1 MSEQVN
7 MVDTDTVLDW
17 IKADKVVIVDV
28 RERHDHEAVRI
39 PGSVLRPLSE
49 FDPKQLPPVP
59 EGKKLL
65 LHCRSANRCGV
76 AAGQLVDSGYKG
88 EINRLTGG
96 MNAWVAAG
104 APTEGNEAA

>member
-1 MSEQVN
+1 MSEQVK
-7 MVDTDTVLDW
+7 MVDTATVLDW
-17 IKADKVVIVDV
+17 IKADSVVIVDV
-28 RERHDHEAVRI
+28 RERHEYEAVHI
-39 PGSVLRPLSE
+39 HGAELLPLSE
-49 FDPKQLPPVP
+49 FDPKRLPAVP

-104 APTEGNEAA
+104 APTEGTEAA

>member
-28 RERHDHEAVRI
+28 RERHEHEAVRI
-39 PGSVLRPLSE
+39 PGSLLLPLSE
-49 FDPKQLPPVP
+49 FDPKRLPPVP

-65 LHCRSANRCGV
+65 LHCRSANRCGT
-76 AAGQLVDSGYKG
+76 ASEMLILSGYKG
-88 EINRLTGG
+88 EINRLAGG
-96 MNAWVAAG
+96 INAWIAAG
-104 APTEGNEAA
+104 APVE